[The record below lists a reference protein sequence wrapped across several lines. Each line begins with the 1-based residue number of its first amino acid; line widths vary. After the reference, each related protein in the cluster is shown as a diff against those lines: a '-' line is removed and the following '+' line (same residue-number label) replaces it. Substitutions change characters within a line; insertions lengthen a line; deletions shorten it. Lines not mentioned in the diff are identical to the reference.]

1 LKLQTSVIKLCLFR
15 YLQFPYIT
23 ATRVSRNKHKG
34 YPHHPTGKNISTKH
48 AFGLTS
54 CKEQKANTWFIVDK
68 NRGQICWNQHSSEK
82 LEKPFCLYNRKALL
96 ASDKKLKHNQLYQ
109 GKLHLHTN
117 DKAQSCLAASSQQ
130 KLTSKDYSQGAL
142 SPCKLDA
149 NQMWELH
156 SNGTLEN
163 SYSGL
168 CAVLNPVKAAEASS
182 NGVRSWIATGRR
194 GEVYVAFFNLN
205 QEKTKISA
213 KISDIAT
220 ALRGKKNLVGASCTS
235 HELWSGKDFGPTKD
249 SVSIQVEPHGPALFV
264 LHCSNA

>member
-1 LKLQTSVIKLCLFR
+1 LRCVKSSERFVLFR
-15 YLQFPYIT
+15 
-23 ATRVSRNKHKG
+23 
-34 YPHHPTGKNISTKH
+34 STN
-48 AFGLTS
+48 FSSLFFDIPLILG
-54 CKEQKANTWFIVDK
+54 IVT
-68 NRGQICWNQHSSEK
+68 H
-82 LEKPFCLYNRKALL
+82 L
-96 ASDKKLKHNQLYQ
+96 A
-109 GKLHLHTN
+109 
-117 DKAQSCLAASSQQ
+117 
-130 KLTSKDYSQGAL
+130 
-142 SPCKLDA
+142 
-149 NQMWELH
+149 
-156 SNGTLEN
+156 
-163 SYSGL
+163 
-168 CAVLNPVKAAEASS
+168 AAEASS